1 MKFKVGDLVR
11 VREDLE
17 VDKEYGCLI
26 SNSEMVKLKG
36 QIFEIEAISCDDDK
50 LIGLKDENRFNW
62 TEFMLEPVEEK
73 NCDNCKHDNT
83 YFDCSQCNNGDE
95 WEKAEEKEDL
105 VNHPKHYNMYRV
117 EVIDIIEDATKELKG
132 MEAVNLGHIIRY
144 VLRYQFKNGVQDL
157 KKARFYLDKQIKLL
171 EDKQ

>member
-1 MKFKVGDLVR
+1 MKFKVGEKVR

-73 NCDNCKHDNT
+73 
-83 YFDCSQCNNGDE
+83 
-95 WEKAEEKEDL
+95 EDL
-105 VNHPKHYNMYRV
+105 VNHPKHYTYSNH
-117 EVIDIIEDATKELKG
+117 EPIDVIKAWNLDFDLGNVVKYIARCEHKG
-132 MEAVNLGHIIRY
+132 NKL
-144 VLRYQFKNGVQDL
+144 LDL
-157 KKARFYLDKQIKLL
+157 QKALEYLQHEIKYL
-171 EDKQ
+171 EDK